1 MQYSVAHLAY
11 SFAEPWQQDLFE
23 QSLCDAGFD
32 AFDGEQAYIPTA
44 LLRARRTEIEA
55 LIHDTE
61 GVRLLSFEDCP
72 EEDWNATWESEH
84 EVKQLPM
91 NVRITPRCAF
101 GAGHHETT
109 FMMVD
114 ALVENKGRFARV
126 LDMGCGTGVL
136 GIMAAK
142 CGATH
147 VVAVDI
153 DEQSVRNAQE
163 NAGQND
169 VQMDIRQGDTPP
181 AGEYDLILANIHRNI
196 LLAQMP
202 DYANYT
208 APNGEVWLSGFYEA
222 DVPVLIDAAAQS
234 GLTHIATRA
243 RGKWRM
249 IQLKRI

>member
-11 SFAEPWQQDLFE
+11 AFAEPWQQDIFE
-23 QSLCDAGFD
+23 QALCDMGFD
-32 AFDGEQAYIPTA
+32 AFNGDEAYIQTA
-44 LLRARRTEIEA
+44 LLCARRTEIEA

-72 EEDWNATWESEH
+72 EEDWNATWEAEH
-84 EVKQLPM
+84 EVEQLPM
-91 NVRITPRCAF
+91 NVRITPHCAF

-109 FMMVD
+109 SMMVD
-114 ALVENKGRFARV
+114 ALVENGGRFARV

-136 GIMAAK
+136 GIMAVK
-142 CGATH
+142 CGAMH

-202 DYANYT
+202 DYANYA

-222 DVPVLIDAAAQS
+222 DVPVLIDAAAQA
-234 GLTHIATRA
+234 GLTHIATRV
-243 RGKWRM
+243 RSDWRM